1 MARNEGGRLVY
12 ADLLR
17 AAAVFAVV
25 VIHLAGSRMADV
37 AAGSGAWTAF
47 NVYNGIS
54 RWCVPVFVMLSGMFM
69 LDPKRGLTLPRLVF
83 HHILRILIALFFWGT
98 VYHLAQLLMAGGKL
112 SPQAVWDA
120 FYSVVL
126 GDTHYHLWFLYAII
140 GLYILTPVLRAF
152 VRGAGRR
159 EFHWFFL
166 VWALVCLVL
175 PLIQQIHESAT
186 VNRWLWAMYYSTN
199 TVKFL
204 GYYIAGYYLK
214 TYTLNRASELLVYIL
229 GVLGAVVTVGGT
241 ALLQSRGTEE
251 LILYEYC
258 TPNVALMAAAVFVLF
273 RYTLGVSEERSRRQR
288 YLTTARI
295 SFGIYLIHDLFLML
309 LDYFGITTLS
319 FFPALSVP
327 VLAVLVFACAWAAA
341 WVLSKLPLLGRVIT

>member
-152 VRGAGRR
+152 VREPAG
-159 EFHWFFL
+159 
-166 VWALVCLVL
+166 
-175 PLIQQIHESAT
+175 ESSIGFS
-186 VNRWLWAMYYSTN
+186 WCGPWS
-199 TVKFL
+199 
-204 GYYIAGYYLK
+204 
-214 TYTLNRASELLVYIL
+214 
-229 GVLGAVVTVGGT
+229 
-241 ALLQSRGTEE
+241 
-251 LILYEYC
+251 
-258 TPNVALMAAAVFVLF
+258 
-273 RYTLGVSEERSRRQR
+273 
-288 YLTTARI
+288 
-295 SFGIYLIHDLFLML
+295 
-309 LDYFGITTLS
+309 
-319 FFPALSVP
+319 
-327 VLAVLVFACAWAAA
+327 AWCC
-341 WVLSKLPLLGRVIT
+341 P